1 MSHRRP
7 SLTAA
12 WDSEWERLLRS
23 RSARTRPAAWAAA
36 HPRLTP
42 YADLEAV
49 LHASG
54 RGLPDD
60 EADEVLAA
68 VVERAAPTT
77 SPPIS

>member
-1 MSHRRP
+1 MGR
-7 SLTAA
+7 
-12 WDSEWERLLRS
+12 EWERLLRS
-23 RSARTRPAAWAAA
+23 RSARTRPTAWAAD
-36 HPRLTP
+36 HPRLTAYP
-42 YADLEAV
+42 DLEAV

-68 VVERAAPTT
+68 VVERADQPTT